1 MSILR
6 MLQQAQGGQGL
17 GQLATQ
23 LGLDEGQANSL
34 TEMLAP
40 AIGSAA
46 NRQAQSGGLGTLL
59 GSLRGEDQA
68 ANFDDAAAA
77 ASPQGQAQGMD
88 FLSGLLGGRTQ
99 TEDLASEAASR
110 AGVDTSVVQQFL
122 PALAAM
128 AQGGLQR
135 QVPDSSID
143 GLLAAESAPS
153 GGQGLMG
160 MIGGMLGGGQSG
172 QAGEGAQA
180 GGAAAMLGQLLD
192 ADGDGS
198 VMDDVLGRLMR

>member
-6 MLQQAQGGQGL
+6 LLQQAQGGQGL
-17 GQLATQ
+17 GQLAAQ
-23 LGLDEGQANSL
+23 LGLDEAQASSL

-46 NRQAQSGGLGTLL
+46 NRQAQSGRL
-59 GSLRGEDQA
+59 GSLLGALRGEAQA
-68 ANFDDAAAA
+68 SNFDDASAA
-77 ASPQGQAQGMD
+77 ASPEGQAQGRN
-88 FLSGLLGGRTQ
+88 FLTALLGGSDQ
-99 TEDLASEAASR
+99 ADGLATEAAAR
-110 AGVDTSVVQQFL
+110 AGVDASTVQQFL

-135 QVPDSSID
+135 QLPDRSID
-143 GLLAAESAPS
+143 AIEAGDAAPA
-153 GGQGLMG
+153 GGGGLMG
-160 MIGGMLGGGQSG
+160 MVGGLMGGGQAS
-172 QAGEGAQA
+172 
-180 GGAAAMLGQLLD
+180 GGAAGMLSQLLD

>member
-6 MLQQAQGGQGL
+6 LLQQAQGGQGL
-17 GQLATQ
+17 GRLAEE
-23 LGLDEGQANSL
+23 LGLDEAQAGGL

-46 NRQAQSGGLGTLL
+46 SRQAQSGGLGALL
-59 GSLRGEDQA
+59 GALRGEAQA
-68 ANFDDAAAA
+68 GNFDDAAAA
-77 ASPQGQAQGMD
+77 ASREGQAQGRD
-88 FLSGLLGGRTQ
+88 FLAGLLGGAEQ
-99 TEDLASEAASR
+99 ADGLASEAAARS
-110 AGVDTSVVQQFL
+110 GVDLGTVQQFL

-135 QVPDSSID
+135 QMPDSSID
-143 GLLAAESAPS
+143 AIEAEDTS
-153 GGQGLMG
+153 GGGGLMG
-160 MIGGMLGGGQSG
+160 LVGGLMGGN
-172 QAGEGAQA
+172 QAAT
-180 GGAAAMLGQLLD
+180 GGAAGLLGQLLD